1 MTVFAARGN
10 VVPRG
15 VPQLGVILIEAC
27 GVEIT
32 PLIVQRL
39 PQPPALRCRTDSQQ
53 HSGGAVVPFQKA
65 QNQPAANGSQQH
77 TCQPRQP
84 RAGGKHCPE
93 VHQKLRDGH
102 GEQRVPRHGD
112 GVAARGDKVEHQHDN
127 ARDQPIP
134 VRGKKCF
141 CLAKMDRRADERQ
154 HDGQRCA
161 KARIDDLLPAGSD
174 TGHEQVDH
182 IRAAEVS
189 VGVARKVDG
198 KCAKQ
203 KQLGQRG
210 HAKCSNRQHR
220 RRKASLLQG
229 AAHRVSHKHKTDH
242 RQIIEVD
249 ACAQQ
254 PHAAP
259 DKAGAAARGHELVTA
274 QPKVECQQHKPVGGQ
289 RRVGKHADRKRRK
302 QHEHARAQHAA
313 PQLGG
318 LAGAHDDGGLALVVP
333 AKCGLYARNAGNDRL
348 RQPALQGIAEQPP
361 PAEILEPRG
370 QNPAQQLKEQ
380 RRQRQRV
387 REQHAGAERVD
398 RVVIRADVGQM
409 HRAAAEKLPPQIVLD
424 RVGAQAV
431 QDPVNA
437 RRVKHPHAVNSQ
449 KDQHPQQCAGQ
460 RPAVF
465 FQCFHLTFSGQRS
478 WTAWWTSSRPSSGSR
493 RRGAAPSRWGRF
505 PRRAGCAT
513 AQCR

>member
-1 MTVFAARGN
+1 M
-10 VVPRG
+10 VVRP
-15 VPQLGVILIEAC
+15 A
-27 GVEIT
+27 VEQFR
-32 PLIVQRL
+32 PLA
-39 PQPPALRCRTDSQQ
+39 PALRHGADGQHQGRRDTVIPKAQHQPAADDSQQ
-53 HSGGAVVPFQKA
+53 HAR
-65 QNQPAANGSQQH
+65 QPKGVAAH
-77 TCQPRQP
+77 RHPRQP
-84 RAGGKHCPE
+84 RKACAGREHGPE
-93 VHQKLRDGH
+93 VHQRLRDGH
-102 GEQRVPRHGD
+102 GEQRFSVHRD
-112 GVAARGDKVEHQHDN
+112 GVSARGNQIQHQHHSAGN
-127 ARDQPIP
+127 EP
-134 VRGKKCF
+134 VAVGGKEF
-141 CLAKMDRRADERQ
+141 FRLAGVADYAEHRQ
-154 HDGQRCA
+154 HHGQRCSDA
-161 KARIDDLLPAGSD
+161 CINILLPALRQPR
-174 TGHEQVDH
+174 HKQAEV
-182 IRAAEVS
+182 IRAAEVA
-189 VGVARKVDG
+189 VGVACKVDSERP
-198 KCAKQ
+198 Q
-203 KQLGQRG
+203 QHQLRQRRS
-210 HAKCSNRQHR
+210 AERCNWCQHSR
-220 RRKASLLQG
+220 RAAFLQG

-259 DKAGAAARGHELVTA
+259 DKAGAAGRGHELVTA

-302 QHEHARAQHAA
+302 QHEHARAQHTA

-318 LAGAHDDGGLALVVP
+318 LAGAHDDGDGSLALVLP
-333 AKCGLYARNAGNDRL
+333 AKCGLHARNAGNDRL
-348 RQPALQGIAEQPP
+348 RQPALQGIAEQTP

-424 RVGAQAV
+424 RVGAEAV

-478 WTAWWTSSRPSSGSR
+478 WTAWWTSSHPSSGSR